1 MEELQ
6 SITNNSQIQNKM
18 MKGLTVDT
26 DDDKIGVAISTPT
39 SLANDSQLQQ
49 LLNNIENL
57 TDNNVEGFDDD
68 NYRDIGSQ

>member
-18 MKGLTVDT
+18 MKGLTVET

-39 SLANDSQLQQ
+39 SLANDSQL
-49 LLNNIENL
+49 
-57 TDNNVEGFDDD
+57 
-68 NYRDIGSQ
+68 

>member
-18 MKGLTVDT
+18 MKGLTVLTVDT

-39 SLANDSQLQQ
+39 SLANDSQL
-49 LLNNIENL
+49 
-57 TDNNVEGFDDD
+57 
-68 NYRDIGSQ
+68 